1 MEKKQEKE
9 LGKINLRMH
18 QVRALKELRLPSGIL
33 NTEALML
40 ILNKKYKTPDGSRML
55 FKYLDAQE
63 EVEVMERKTR
73 TLTALNNSSYAEL
86 EELIIPSHSVNVDG
100 AHAGF
105 AMPLIEK
112 HKNLGKILN
121 DERIS
126 FEAKKRL
133 LIKLGDLIDKVR
145 RVKSDKP
152 MYFGDLNEFN
162 FIIDQEGKL
171 KAIDLDSVFVSGLEG
186 VEPSR
191 LAYYLLKNE
200 YISSIPDKYKTT
212 SNGIIIPSENS
223 DLYCYNMIILDALSN
238 ERMFKVDMN
247 TYYQYLMFLASQGI
261 PRELIE
267 SFERIYLPKQN
278 INPRNMIEAVP
289 KRLGKKCDFQT
300 FKEKYK
306 IK

>member
-1 MEKKQEKE
+1 MEKEREKE

-18 QVRALKELRLPSGIL
+18 QVRALKELRLPSGIM

-63 EVEVMERKTR
+63 EKDVMDRKTK
-73 TLTALNNSSYAEL
+73 TLTALNNSQYKDL
-86 EELIIPSHSVNVDG
+86 EELIVPSHSVIVDG
-100 AHAGF
+100 VHAGF

-121 DERIS
+121 DERLS
-126 FEAKKRL
+126 FESKKKL
-133 LIKLGDLIDKVR
+133 LMQLGNLIDKVR
-145 RVKSDKP
+145 RVESNNP

-162 FIIDQEGKL
+162 FIIDQEGIL
-171 KAIDLDSVFVSGLEG
+171 RAIDLDSVFISGLKG

-191 LAYYLLKNE
+191 LAYYLLKNN
-200 YISSIPDKYKTT
+200 YIAQIPDKYKTT
-212 SNGIIIPSENS
+212 NEGIIIPSENS
-223 DLYCYNMIILDALSN
+223 DLYCYNMIILDTLAN
-238 ERMFKVDMN
+238 ERMFKVDMS
-247 TYYQYLMFLASQGI
+247 TYYQYLMYLESIGI
-261 PRELIE
+261 PKGLLE
-267 SFERIYLPKQN
+267 SFERIYLPKEN
-278 INPRNMIEAVP
+278 INPRRVIEEVP
-289 KRLGKKCDFQT
+289 KRLGKKCDFRT

>member
-1 MEKKQEKE
+1 MEKEQEKE

-63 EVEVMERKTR
+63 EKEVMDRKTK
-73 TLTALNNSSYAEL
+73 TLTALNNSHYKDL
-86 EELIIPSHSVNVDG
+86 EELIVPSHSVIVDG

-105 AMPLIEK
+105 AMPLIER

-121 DERIS
+121 DEKLS
-126 FEAKKRL
+126 FESKKKL
-133 LIKLGDLIDKVR
+133 LMQLGNLIDKVR
-145 RVKSDKP
+145 RVESNNP

-171 KAIDLDSVFVSGLEG
+171 KAIDLDSVFISGIKG
-186 VEPSR
+186 IEPSR
-191 LAYYLLKNE
+191 LAYYLLKNN
-200 YISSIPDKYKTT
+200 YIAQIPDKYKTT
-212 SNGIIIPSENS
+212 SEGIIIPSENS
-223 DLYCYNMIILDALSN
+223 DLYCFNMIILDTLAN
-238 ERMFKVDMN
+238 ERMFKVDMS
-247 TYYQYLMFLASQGI
+247 TYYQYIMYLESIGI
-261 PRELIE
+261 PKGLLE
-267 SFERIYLPKQN
+267 SFERIYLPKDN
-278 INPRNMIEAVP
+278 INPRRVVEEIP
-289 KRLGKKCDFQT
+289 KRLGKKCDFRT